1 MQDKRNLHK
10 KMQEQI
16 DCFVGTDY
24 LVELKAVK
32 DEPDKAQAPLKWLA
46 LAILY
51 GINENVKKI
60 KIEKKENGDIRL
72 IAEFPDF
79 ELPSPGEDVV
89 NTIFEDL
96 RKITHIESD
105 KGEILLSVGIRDS
118 SIELKAK
125 VKKENGKEKIV
136 LKFPKK

>member
-16 DCFVGTDY
+16 DCFLGTDY
-24 LVELKAVK
+24 LEELKAVK
-32 DEPDKAQAPLKWLA
+32 DEPDKEQAPLKWLA

-51 GINENVKKI
+51 GINERVEKI
-60 KIEKKENGDIRL
+60 KIEKKENGKIRL
-72 IAEFPDF
+72 VAKSPDF
-79 ELPSPGEDVV
+79 ELPSPGDDVV
-89 NTIFEDL
+89 NSIFDDL

-118 SIELKAK
+118 SIELKTK
-125 VKKENGKEKIV
+125 VKKEDGKEKIE
-136 LKFPKK
+136 LKFPKI